1 VEGRPLRKAV
11 ALRYDP
17 QQESA
22 PVLLAKGQG
31 YVAERIIERAKE
43 HGIAVQEDAGLVAL
57 LLQVELDQQV
67 PPQLFAAV
75 AKVLG
80 AVYRV
85 NRRLARERGILP

>member
-1 VEGRPLRKAV
+1 MAGGKLKKAI

-22 PVLLAKGQG
+22 PVLIAKGQG
-31 YVAERIIERAKE
+31 YLAERIVELARE
-43 HGIAVQEDAGLVAL
+43 HGIAVQQDPAL
-57 LLQVELDQQV
+57 VELLMKVDLSEQV

-85 NRRLARERGILP
+85 NRRLARERGILR